1 MYCALRDKTVLKE
14 YFRYVPF
21 SVLAMIAMSCYILAD
36 TYFISQGLGTY
47 GLSALNLAIPIYY
60 FIHGT
65 GLMLGM
71 GGATR
76 YSVLRSKGEEDK
88 ANAVFT
94 NTLYLAAA
102 FSVIFVLVGV
112 FLSGNIA
119 RLLGADQYTYEMT
132 EIYLRVLL
140 LFSPAFT
147 LNNVLVC
154 FVRNDGAPRLA
165 MASTVTGSLSNI
177 LLDWVFIFPCKMG
190 MFGAVFATG
199 LAPVIGVCVSCIH
212 LVRRKNNFKFVKVK
226 PNART
231 MGVHFALGFPS
242 LVEQLSSAIVILV
255 FNFIILDISGNTGV
269 AAYGVV
275 ANISLVVASVF
286 TGIAQGVQPLVSR
299 AHGEGER
306 GQEKSYLLYALITA
320 LIFSVIVYAV
330 IFFFAGQ
337 IADVFNRDKDALLTE
352 LAAEGMR
359 LYFTAIPFVGFNVI
373 TCTFFTSSE
382 KPLPAHIVSLLRGLV
397 VVIPAAFALSAVWGL
412 TGVWLSYPVTEG
424 IVAAV
429 AAVILYLISRRAPS
443 DSVKKHGLHGG
454 V

>member
-1 MYCALRDKTVLKE
+1 MNLAIKWPLLKE

-21 SVLAMIAMSCYILAD
+21 SVLAMVAMSCYILAD
-36 TYFISQGLGTY
+36 TYFVSQGLGTY
-47 GLSALNLAIPIYY
+47 GLSALNLAIPVYY

-65 GLMLGM
+65 GMMLGM
-71 GGATR
+71 GGATK

-102 FSVIFVLVGV
+102 FSVIFVLIGA

-119 RLLGADQYTYEMT
+119 SLLGADEFTYDMT

-140 LFSPAFT
+140 LFSPAFI

-199 LAPVIGVCVSCIH
+199 LAPVIGICVSAVHI
-212 LVRRKNNFKFVKVK
+212 LRRKNNFRFVK
-226 PNART
+226 ARPDARI
-231 MGVHFALGFPS
+231 MGADFALGFPS

-286 TGIAQGVQPLVSR
+286 TGVAQGVQPLVSR
-299 AHGEGER
+299 AHGEGEG
-306 GQEKSYLLYALITA
+306 GQEKRYLLYALITA

-330 IFFFAGQ
+330 IFFFAGP
-337 IADVFNRDKDALLTE
+337 IADIFNRDKDAELTK

-359 LYFTAIPFVGFNVI
+359 IYFTAIPFVGFNVI
-373 TCTFFTSSE
+373 ICTFFTSSE
-382 KPLPAHIVSLLRGLV
+382 KPLPAHIVSLLRGLI
-397 VVIPAAFALSAVWGL
+397 VVIPMAFALSALMGL
-412 TGVWLSYPVTEG
+412 AGVWLSYPVTEG
-424 IVAAV
+424 TVAAV
-429 AAVILYLISRRAPS
+429 AAVILYLILRRAATR
-443 DSVKKHGLHGG
+443 DVKD
-454 V
+454 